1 MQSQPGEKKPCQKVV
16 TSCLHFPNKPLSLFS
31 SLSVSPSL
39 FPSLSR
45 FTILERE
52 ETGFTDVCEA
62 KSSQYF
68 VGALVSG
75 RETWAFYML
84 PLPTHSSHDPAPR
97 CELRIS
103 RNSVWLSIKNWL
115 LLPKLTPRLV
125 NQMPVCSFKMR
136 DLLLPRD
143 PGCIFPPSWV
153 SWC

>member
-1 MQSQPGEKKPCQKVV
+1 MC
-16 TSCLHFPNKPLSLFS
+16 
-31 SLSVSPSL
+31 
-39 FPSLSR
+39 
-45 FTILERE
+45 
-52 ETGFTDVCEA
+52 ET

-68 VGALVSG
+68 VGALGSG

-143 PGCIFPPSWV
+143 PGCIFPPAGCPGANGAHRADFQQALEN
-153 SWC
+153 SWCSINICQVEFNITRVKTFSFFYFFLNLNHF

>member
-16 TSCLHFPNKPLSLFS
+16 TSCLHFLNKPLAYSLCLSFS
-31 SLSVSPSL
+31 LP
-39 FPSLSR
+39 LSR

-52 ETGFTDVCEA
+52 ETGFTDVCET

-68 VGALVSG
+68 VGALGSG

-84 PLPTHSSHDPAPR
+84 PPPTYSRHDPAPR

-115 LLPKLTPRLV
+115 LLPKLIPRLV